1 MDGGGDNQ
9 LAARS
14 FWIDAFNY
22 FEGVPAHNIPPPDP
36 AQGEANADALHVAL
50 HALFLSELSDLKYE
64 SISNYPHKY
73 SPANPITYPI
83 TCTLYA

>member
-14 FWIDAFNY
+14 FWRDAFNY
-22 FEGVPAHNIPPPDP
+22 FEGVPAHNYPPPDP

-50 HALFLSELSDLKYE
+50 HATPVLPLLFAAVASGQARK
-64 SISNYPHKY
+64 PRQGG
-73 SPANPITYPI
+73 P
-83 TCTLYA
+83 TCQSSKNE

>member
-50 HALFLSELSDLKYE
+50 HALFLSELSDDSGFE
-64 SISNYPHKY
+64 SGSE
-73 SPANPITYPI
+73 SD
-83 TCTLYA
+83 